1 MVCKLYLNKAVRKK
15 KLRQSSQKA
24 IPLKIQNSTY
34 SLLSFVYKRK
44 KKTEGKMLYVHEI
57 ALEGSFH

>member
-1 MVCKLYLNKAVRKK
+1 MVCKLYLNKAVRNKE
-15 KLRQSSQKA
+15 LGQSSWKA
-24 IPLKIQNSTY
+24 IPLKVQNSTY

-44 KKTEGKMLYVHEI
+44 TTEGKMLYVHEI